1 MAESETVTI
10 VMIEDD
16 AGHAK
21 LIEKNLRRAGIMNQI
36 VHIDNGR
43 KAADYLLGRGEY
55 ASKKP
60 DKPML
65 ILLDLN
71 LPELDGFQILELIK
85 KDERTKLIP
94 VIILTTTDN
103 PKEVERGYALGC
115 SVYIT
120 KPVEYEAFSDSIR
133 KLGLLLAV
141 VKVPGE
147 EK

>member
-1 MAESETVTI
+1 MSDMQQVTI

-16 AGHAK
+16 DGHAK

-36 VHIDNGR
+36 VHITDGR
-43 KAADYLLGRGEY
+43 DAADYLLGQGKY
-55 ASKKP
+55 ASQKNSA
-60 DKPML
+60 PML

-71 LPELDGFQILELIK
+71 LPGLDGFQILELIK
-85 KDERTKLIP
+85 KDEKTKLIP

-115 SVYIT
+115 NVYVT
-120 KPVEYEAFSDSIR
+120 KPVEYEAFADSIR

-141 VKVPGE
+141 VRVPGVE
-147 EK
+147 